1 MRIRATVA
9 ALSGT
14 LALSALAVP
23 AAHAGDEPAAP
34 KLSAAVADAADAGGA
49 VAAPRAAAADA
60 TVTDVTVNG
69 GKDVVIGTT
78 AKKKFSLAITA
89 TDPVGIKVSS
99 GFLWLG
105 QDLEAPIALITP
117 ATEAEYNPTCERV
130 DDTTSTCTVNI
141 TADPAQLVND
151 GAGVRWNAYAA
162 VRNNNNELVKPAGL
176 KSDIRLKRASRL
188 TVNAS
193 PEPVKKGRT
202 ITVSGALT
210 RANWDTKKYAGYTK
224 QPVRLQFKKKG
235 ASAYT
240 TLKTVTSDSKGNLK
254 TTVKASVDGTFR
266 YVFAGTP
273 TTPAVTS
280 AGDAV
285 DVR

>member
-9 ALSGT
+9 AVSGT

-34 KLSAAVADAADAGGA
+34 KASASVAEVSEAVGA
-49 VAAPRAAAADA
+49 KRAAAADIQ
-60 TVTDVTVNG
+60 VTDVTVNG
-69 GKDVVIGTT
+69 GKDVTLGTT
-78 AKKKFSLAITA
+78 AKKKFTLAITA
-89 TDPVGIKVSS
+89 TDPAGIKLSS

-105 QDLEAPIALITP
+105 DDLDTADLITP
-117 ATEAEYNPTCERV
+117 ATEAEYNPTCV
-130 DDTTSTCTVNI
+130 DVDATTRTCTVNV
-141 TADPAQLVND
+141 TADPARLGNL
-151 GAGVRWNAYAA
+151 GAGVRWNVYAA
-162 VRNNNNELVKPAGL
+162 VRNSNDELVRFENL

-193 PEPVKKGRT
+193 PEPVKKGKT

-210 RANWDTKKYAGYTK
+210 RANWDTKKYAGYTQ
-224 QPVRLQFKKKG
+224 QPVQLQFKKKG
-235 ASAYT
+235 ASSYST
-240 TLKTVTSDSKGNLK
+240 VKTVKSDTKGNLK

-266 YVFAGTP
+266 YVFAGTS

-280 AGDAV
+280 AGDAI

>member
-9 ALSGT
+9 AVSGT

-23 AAHAGDEPAAP
+23 AAHAGDEPVAP
-34 KLSAAVADAADAGGA
+34 KPSAAVADAGDAVGA
-49 VAAPRAAAADA
+49 QGVRRAAADV
-60 TVTDVTVNG
+60 TVKDVTVNG

-78 AKKKFSLAITA
+78 EKKKFSLAITA
-89 TDPVGIKVSS
+89 SDPVGIKVSS

-105 QDLEAPIALITP
+105 PDLDTASLITP
-117 ATEAEYNPTCERV
+117 ATQAEYNPTCVNV
-130 DDTTSTCTVNI
+130 DDTTSTCTLNV
-141 TADPAQLVND
+141 TADPARLGNVA
-151 GAGVRWNAYAA
+151 AGVRWNVYAA
-162 VRNNNNELVKPAGL
+162 VRNNDDELVKPQGL

-193 PEPVKKGRT
+193 PEPVKKGKT

-224 QPVRLQFKKKG
+224 QSVQLQFKKKG
-235 ASAYT
+235 ASSYST
-240 TLKTVTSDSKGNLK
+240 VKTVKSDSKGNLK

-266 YVFAGTP
+266 YVFAGTS

-280 AGDAV
+280 AGDAI

>member
-23 AAHAGDEPAAP
+23 AAHADDEPAAP
-34 KLSAAVADAADAGGA
+34 KLSASVADVTGA
-49 VAAPRAAAADA
+49 VGAQRAAAGDIE
-60 TVTDVTVNG
+60 VTKVTVNG
-69 GKDVVIGTT
+69 GKDVAIGTT
-78 AKKKFSLAITA
+78 AKKKFTLAITA

-105 QDLEAPIALITP
+105 PDLDTAALITP
-117 ATEAEYNPTCERV
+117 ATEAEYNPTCVEV
-130 DDTTSTCTVNI
+130 DATTSTCTVNV
-141 TADPAQLVND
+141 TADPARLGNV
-151 GAGVRWNAYAA
+151 GAGVRWNVWAA
-162 VRNNNNELVKPAGL
+162 VKNNNDEQVRFEDL
-176 KSDIRLKRASRL
+176 KSDIRIQRAARL

-193 PEPVKKGRT
+193 PEPVKKGKT

-210 RANWDTKKYAGYTK
+210 RANWDTKKYAGYTQ
-224 QPVRLQFKKKG
+224 QPVKLQFKKKG
-235 ASAYT
+235 AASYT
-240 TLKTVTSDSKGNLK
+240 TVKTVKSDSRGNLK

-266 YVFAGTP
+266 YVFAGTS

-280 AGDAV
+280 AGDAI

>member
-9 ALSGT
+9 AVSGT

-23 AAHAGDEPAAP
+23 AAHAGDGPAAP
-34 KLSAAVADAADAGGA
+34 RLSASVADASEAAGGQR
-49 VAAPRAAAADA
+49 VAAAAGDIK
-60 TVTDVTVNG
+60 VTKVTVND
-69 GKDVVIGTT
+69 GKDVSIGTT
-78 AKKKFSLAITA
+78 AKKRFKLAFTA
-89 TDPVGIKVSS
+89 TAPSGIDVSS

-105 QDLEAPIALITP
+105 RDLDTADVITP
-117 ATEAEYNPTCERV
+117 ATPAEYNPTCV
-130 DDTTSTCTVNI
+130 DVNDTTSTCTLYV
-141 TADPAQLVND
+141 TADPARLGNA

-162 VRNNNNELVKPAGL
+162 VTDNEGTQVKLKNL
-176 KSDIRLKRASRL
+176 KSDVRLQRASRL

-202 ITVSGALT
+202 ITVAGALT

-224 QPVRLQFKKKG
+224 QSVKLQFKKKG

-240 TLKTVTSDSKGNLK
+240 TVKTVKSDSKGNLR

-266 YVFAGTP
+266 YVFAGTS

>member
-9 ALSGT
+9 AVSGT

-34 KLSAAVADAADAGGA
+34 KASASISDVSEAVGA
-49 VAAPRAAAADA
+49 KRAAAADIQ
-60 TVTDVTVNG
+60 VTDVTVNG
-69 GKDVVIGTT
+69 GKDVTLGTT
-78 AKKKFSLAITA
+78 AKKKFTLAITA
-89 TDPVGIKVSS
+89 TDPAGIKLSS

-105 QDLEAPIALITP
+105 DDSDAPTGIITP
-117 ATEAEYNPTCERV
+117 ATQAEYNPTCV
-130 DDTTSTCTVNI
+130 DVDATTRTCTVNV
-141 TADPAQLVND
+141 TADPARLRNL
-151 GAGVRWNAYAA
+151 GAGVRWNVYAA
-162 VRNNNNELVKPAGL
+162 VTNKNEEQITLDDL

-193 PEPVKKGRT
+193 PEPVKKGKT

-224 QPVRLQFKKKG
+224 QSVQLQFKKKG
-235 ASAYT
+235 ASSYST
-240 TLKTVTSDSKGNLK
+240 VKTVKSDTKGNLK

-266 YVFAGTP
+266 YVFAGTS

-280 AGDAV
+280 AGDAI

>member
-23 AAHAGDEPAAP
+23 AAHAGDGPAAP
-34 KLSAAVADAADAGGA
+34 RLAASVAGGSE
-49 VAAPRAAAADA
+49 AAGGQRAAAAGDIK
-60 TVTDVTVNG
+60 VTKVTVND
-69 GKDVVIGTT
+69 GKDVSIGTT
-78 AKKKFSLAITA
+78 AKKRFKLAFTA
-89 TDPVGIKVSS
+89 TAPSGIDVTS

-105 QDLEAPIALITP
+105 RDVDSAALITP
-117 ATEAEYNPTCERV
+117 ATPAEYNPTCV
-130 DDTTSTCTVNI
+130 DVNATTSTCTLYV
-141 TADPAQLVND
+141 TADPSRLRNS
-151 GAGVRWNAYAA
+151 GAGVRWNAWAA
-162 VRNNNNELVKPAGL
+162 VTDNEGKQVELEDL
-176 KSDIRLKRASRL
+176 KSDVRLQRASRL

-193 PEPVKKGRT
+193 PEPVKKGKT

-224 QPVRLQFKKKG
+224 QSVKLQFKKKG
-235 ASAYT
+235 TSAYT
-240 TLKTVTSDSKGNLK
+240 TVKTVKTDTKGNLR

-266 YVFAGTP
+266 YVFAGTS

>member
-9 ALSGT
+9 AVSGT

-23 AAHAGDEPAAP
+23 AAHAGDGPAAP
-34 KLSAAVADAADAGGA
+34 RLSASVADASEAAGGQR
-49 VAAPRAAAADA
+49 VAAAAGDIK
-60 TVTDVTVNG
+60 VTKVTVND
-69 GKDVVIGTT
+69 GKDVSIGTT
-78 AKKKFSLAITA
+78 AKKRFKLAFTA
-89 TDPVGIKVSS
+89 TAPSGIDVSS

-105 QDLEAPIALITP
+105 RDLDTADVITP
-117 ATEAEYNPTCERV
+117 ATPAEYNPTCV
-130 DDTTSTCTVNI
+130 DVNDTTSTCTLYV
-141 TADPAQLVND
+141 TADPARLGNA

-162 VRNNNNELVKPAGL
+162 VTDNEGTQVKLKNL
-176 KSDIRLKRASRL
+176 KSDVRLQRASRL

-202 ITVSGALT
+202 ITVAGALT

-224 QPVRLQFKKKG
+224 QSVKLQFKKKG
-235 ASAYT
+235 AAAYT
-240 TLKTVTSDSKGNLK
+240 TVKTVKSDSKGNLR

-266 YVFAGTP
+266 YVFAGTS